1 MSKLISPRR
10 PAVRHTSYR
19 LTKHADQRHA
29 QNTLRKHFAD
39 PEPVSPEAGAARERL
54 ADYDREGNA
63 ATLILCLVIVA
74 CVAAAIFVGWHLSD
88 WPKVGK

>member
-29 QNTLRKHFAD
+29 QNTLRKWWPMAVQ
-39 PEPVSPEAGAARERL
+39 EPVQTRSGEARERL

-63 ATLILCLVIVA
+63 AAWIVASLLVGVALCLAAVA
-74 CVAAAIFVGWHLSD
+74 WRLR
-88 WPKVGK
+88 